1 MGLDQSLLV
10 PAVEADIVN
19 SNGESV
25 AAESLQ
31 KLREEVTRGLTSY
44 LQDILAK
51 HQMVLKST
59 KFTDPVDLQPKG
71 KGPRRRKARQ
81 RYA

>member
-10 PAVEADIVN
+10 PAVEADVVN
-19 SNGESV
+19 TNGDPV
-25 AAESLQ
+25 AAASLEM
-31 KLREEVTRGLTSY
+31 LREEVTKGLNSF

-51 HQMVLKST
+51 HQLTLKST